1 MAEKEYTVQGMKC
14 VSCTMGIQKLL
25 KRNPKI
31 EKVDVTF
38 GQSNI
43 TVTFK
48 DPNDIDDQ
56 TVIETVARLG
66 YKASPT
72 QP

>member
-1 MAEKEYTVQGMKC
+1 MATKNYEVKGMKC

-25 KRNPKI
+25 KRQSQI
-31 EKVDVTF
+31 DSVEVVF

-48 DPNDIDDQ
+48 DDTIDDQ
-56 TVIETVARLG
+56 MVIDTVARLG
-66 YKASPT
+66 YKAVPAE
-72 QP
+72 

>member
-1 MAEKEYTVQGMKC
+1 MASKQYEVKGMKC

-25 KRNPKI
+25 KRQAPI
-31 EKVDVTF
+31 AKVDVVF

-48 DPNDIDDQ
+48 DETIDDQ
-56 TVIETVARLG
+56 TVIDTVARLG
-66 YKASPT
+66 YKAVPAE
-72 QP
+72 